1 MLGMREA
8 LLDKDV
14 AADNIHY
21 EVFGPDSWAA
31 APEVAKIIAA
41 VRRKPSTS
49 APPFVRPWAEQHEIG
64 CPDDDKEVRA
74 AGRRRAY
81 PDRSARLSRAEQN
94 REGQVRTATMTVFA
108 APVVQDGL
116 GHCSFRLS

>member
-41 VRRKPSTS
+41 VRRKLRHRPRRSCGPGRNST
-49 APPFVRPWAEQHEIG
+49 
-64 CPDDDKEVRA
+64 
-74 AGRRRAY
+74 
-81 PDRSARLSRAEQN
+81 RSAVPTTTRRLGQRDVGALTLIGLLVFRVLN
-94 REGQVRTATMTVFA
+94 RIGRVRSG
-108 APVVQDGL
+108 P
-116 GHCSFRLS
+116 RR